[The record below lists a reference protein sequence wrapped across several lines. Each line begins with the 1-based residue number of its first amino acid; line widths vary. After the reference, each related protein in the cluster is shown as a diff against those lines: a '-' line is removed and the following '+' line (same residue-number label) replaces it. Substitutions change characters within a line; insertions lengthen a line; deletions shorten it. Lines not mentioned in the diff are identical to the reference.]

1 MYFNDLLLKKEI
13 DPRQVLVL
21 RHRPSE
27 PKLNRVFSR
36 VAAERPDIFNAY
48 QQTQT
53 IRVEGAMKRA
63 RFVASFI
70 GHEPRK
76 ALFVGL
82 YSVAGSK
89 PVTYEEYWQVPAYIE
104 MREKYGL
111 KGWSKEEKRSS
122 VLWFDLELTDFY
134 ASWKGKLVIEW
145 PPPELSW
152 WRLVLLGHKDTDDS
166 RPRQAAV
173 S

>member
-1 MYFNDLLLKKEI
+1 MYFNDLLTKKEI

-36 VAAERPDIFNAY
+36 VAAERPEMFNAY

-53 IRVEGAMKRA
+53 YRVEGAMKRA

-76 ALFVGL
+76 ALFVGI
-82 YSVAGSK
+82 YSVGGLR
-89 PVTYEEYWQVPAYIE
+89 PITYDEYWKLPAYVE
-104 MREKYGL
+104 MRHKYRMN
-111 KGWSKEEKRSS
+111 GWSEEEKRPSI
-122 VLWFDLELTDFY
+122 LWFDL
-134 ASWKGKLVIEW
+134 
-145 PPPELSW
+145 
-152 WRLVLLGHKDTDDS
+152 
-166 RPRQAAV
+166 Q
-173 S
+173 

>member
-1 MYFNDLLLKKEI
+1 MYFNDLLLKKGI

-27 PKLNRVFSR
+27 PKLNRVFPR

-76 ALFVGL
+76 ACLLVCTQFPGQSL
-82 YSVAGSK
+82 SRTRNTGRYRPIS
-89 PVTYEEYWQVPAYIE
+89 
-104 MREKYGL
+104 RCEK
-111 KGWSKEEKRSS
+111 S
-122 VLWFDLELTDFY
+122 T
-134 ASWKGKLVIEW
+134 A
-145 PPPELSW
+145 
-152 WRLVLLGHKDTDDS
+152 
-166 RPRQAAV
+166 
-173 S
+173 